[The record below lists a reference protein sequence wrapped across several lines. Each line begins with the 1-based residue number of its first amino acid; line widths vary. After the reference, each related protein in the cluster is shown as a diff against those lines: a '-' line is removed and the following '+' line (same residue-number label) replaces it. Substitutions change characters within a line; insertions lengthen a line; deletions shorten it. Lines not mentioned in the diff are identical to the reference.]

1 MLYYWKFQIN
11 MAGGYYDAGDNVK
24 FSFPMAFTMSML
36 GWSVLEFGDLMGSE
50 LQNAWEAIR
59 WGSVYFLKATKYR
72 NVVVA
77 QVGNPNADHDCWER
91 PEDME
96 SWTLFEPRT
105 LFLKPEIAAALE
117 ASSLAFRIRY

>member
-1 MLYYWKFQIN
+1 MLYYSKFQIN
-11 MAGGYYDAGDNVK
+11 MVGGYYDAGDNVK

-50 LQNAWEAIR
+50 LQNALEAIR
-59 WGSVYFLKATKYR
+59 WGSAYFR